1 MTTIKQAHIYHKYLL
16 SNDAK
21 KILSALD
28 EIDSLEEADY
38 GLFAWLWVRWEWYY
52 SITQRD
58 YRRLM
63 ETEYFQC
70 HTLGWRQMKYGYK
83 AASGKQATMVYSAI
97 ERLLEAHCG
106 KTETRKLIAAAMIFN
121 DGYSEMV
128 DHGNHASSG
137 YDVNVE
143 RDWKDFLPYKHH
155 FEALLGTSPLFDAEW
170 ITAAQVIW
178 QHFRWFKNDY
188 DRTFS
193 ADAAGYFLCH
203 AVRLKPAF
211 PIHYMVILSQ
221 RERYKRGDWNP
232 FQEDQYATLQTP
244 LGITFLYHAQYCN
257 FHEARYDEALEYY
270 QRFLDCE
277 QGLLPDNIFEI
288 RPEYAMYNMLQ
299 ASSQQALAEM
309 AVMMLKQGNMRQ
321 AEVFCEQAI
330 AMRPN
335 YFQAPYQVL
344 ARIRLEQGYTLDA
357 ARLLEKKAVIFRD
370 SVTRTAWWGSHA
382 PYFEI
387 TYNPECKQNSF
398 VRGDSLTRIERY
410 FIHQFAQQAAM
421 LFLQAQNLCGVQRML
436 KFCKCMPQYFCF
448 DYSETYTMQEKPT
461 MFPEL
466 AMKQEL
472 AGILEWQAEIA
483 FWTKDYWQARLLQM
497 QWEEIEPENLRAVAL
512 KQEITRVLGY

>member
-1 MTTIKQAHIYHKYLL
+1 MARTKQVHIYHQYLL

-21 KILSALD
+21 KVLSALD

-70 HTLGWRQMKYGYK
+70 HTLGWRRMKYGYK
-83 AASGKQATMVYSAI
+83 SASGKQAMTVYTAI
-97 ERLLEAHCG
+97 ERLLESHCG
-106 KTETRKLIAAAMIFN
+106 KTEMRKLIAAAMIFN

-128 DHGNHASSG
+128 NHGNHASSG
-137 YDVNVE
+137 YDVNVV

-170 ITAAQVIW
+170 ITVAQAMW
-178 QHFRWFKNDY
+178 QHFRWFENYY

-193 ADAAGYFLCH
+193 ADAAGYFLRH

-211 PIHYMVILSQ
+211 PIHYMVIFSQ
-221 RERYKRGDWNP
+221 RERYKRGVWKP
-232 FQEDQYATLQTP
+232 LREEQYAPLQTP

-277 QGLLPDNIFEI
+277 QELLPDNIFEV

-299 ASSQQALAEM
+299 ASSQQALTEM

-344 ARIRLEQGYTLDA
+344 ARIRFEEGYTLDA
-357 ARLLEKKAVIFRD
+357 ARFLEKKVVILRD
-370 SVTRTAWWGSHA
+370 LITRSQSYYADKV
-382 PYFEI
+382 PLFEI
-387 TYNPECKQNSF
+387 TYNPECTHTIY
-398 VRGDSLTRIERY
+398 VGGDGLTRIEII
-410 FIHQFAQQAAM
+410 FINEFARQSAM
-421 LFLQAQNLCGVQRML
+421 LFLQTQHISGVQRML
-436 KFCKCMPQYFCF
+436 KFCKQFLR
-448 DYSETYTMQEKPT
+448 DLQYSEMYSR
-461 MFPEL
+461 
-466 AMKQEL
+466 MKKSDAKREL

-497 QWEEIEPENLRAVAL
+497 QWEEIEPENPRAVAL